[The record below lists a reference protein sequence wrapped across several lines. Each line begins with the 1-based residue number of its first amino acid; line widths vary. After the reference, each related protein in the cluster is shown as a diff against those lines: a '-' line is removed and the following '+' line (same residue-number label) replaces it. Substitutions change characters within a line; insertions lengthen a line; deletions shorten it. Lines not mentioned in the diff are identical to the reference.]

1 MKECKDCGLEK
12 PRSEFHKKSDNK
24 DGLNNF
30 CSPCCSIRQREHRG
44 RAKSGNDRAAS
55 KHKIGGAYKLVYC
68 PCDSFTRNS
77 SFTREQVYEM
87 LNDEFLAI
95 GTRFRR
101 GIAEWEVSSENT
113 LREVTA

>member
-1 MKECKDCGLEK
+1 MKTCNDCGLEK
-12 PRSEFHKKSDNK
+12 PLSKFHKKSDNK

-30 CSPCCSIRQREHRG
+30 CSPCCSIRQREFRSKRG
-44 RAKSGNDRAAS
+44 KGMTAS
-55 KHKIGGAYKLVYC
+55 KHKIGGAYKVVYC

-77 SFTREQVYEM
+77 SFTREQVYKM

-101 GIAEWEVSSENT
+101 GSSEWEVSTVMT

>member
-1 MKECKDCGLEK
+1 MKTCNDCGLEK
-12 PRSEFHKKSDNK
+12 PLSKFHKKSDNK

-30 CSPCCSIRQREHRG
+30 CSPCCSIRQREHRAR
-44 RAKSGNDRAAS
+44 RAGVTDRAAS
-55 KHKIGGAYKLVYC
+55 KHKFGGPYKVVYC
-68 PCDSFTRNS
+68 PCDSFTSNS
-77 SFTREQVYEM
+77 SFTRLQVYEM

-101 GIAEWEVSSENT
+101 GIAEWEVSSEMT